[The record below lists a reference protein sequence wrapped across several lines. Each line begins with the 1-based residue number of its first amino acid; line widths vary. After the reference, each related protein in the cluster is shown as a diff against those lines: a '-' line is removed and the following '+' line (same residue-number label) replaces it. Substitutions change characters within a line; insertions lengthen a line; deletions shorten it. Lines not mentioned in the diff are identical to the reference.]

1 MEHKLH
7 KDSGGWGA
15 RAWERETWGS
25 WGQEGMLSLP
35 PDSFLLFSFGS
46 REEEQEE
53 LLAGGQS
60 RFLVPRGVDFPSAG
74 LGEEVINDREARR
87 GECSGLMLVLIRSW
101 SPARDRIQLGHCARV
116 YVCVCVCVCVCVGMW
131 GAMED
136 QDLLT
141 HPFSLLLPIVRPP
154 PTSLPLF
161 FWKSLLL
168 SVLQPP
174 AEGEPRCLLK
184 SKSTPGCGGGAAPPT
199 LP

>member
-101 SPARDRIQLGHCARV
+101 SPARDRIQLGHCA
-116 YVCVCVCVCVCVGMW
+116 YVCVCVCVCLCWDVG
-131 GAMED
+131 GYGGPRPPDSPLQPPPPHSA
-136 QDLLT
+136 
-141 HPFSLLLPIVRPP
+141 PP